1 MCRRLKVFF
10 SLDKLFE
17 LNLTCKDKKKR
28 KKNTDTLATR
38 REFTPPLSAK
48 QPALVPLQLWIG
60 DIVNK
65 MHGLN
70 GLKHCCLL
78 TGSLHEKTSVPL
90 YELEKPRKAV
100 KLCLFS
106 FKDMSPAVLWH
117 SCSMVGSVLLNQ
129 SLELTCNFE
138 WCNST
143 SVYLASIMQSDTF
156 TQPNKHCSCFRGVLL
171 QLHLWF
177 PQVCNSFF

>member
-1 MCRRLKVFF
+1 MCRRLTVFF

-17 LNLTCKDKKKR
+17 LNLNCKDKKKR

-65 MHGLN
+65 MHVLN

-90 YELEKPRKAV
+90 NELEKPRKAV

-106 FKDMSPAVLWH
+106 FKDMSPAVL
-117 SCSMVGSVLLNQ
+117 
-129 SLELTCNFE
+129 
-138 WCNST
+138 
-143 SVYLASIMQSDTF
+143 
-156 TQPNKHCSCFRGVLL
+156 
-171 QLHLWF
+171 
-177 PQVCNSFF
+177 

>member
-17 LNLTCKDKKKR
+17 LNLNCKDKKKR

-38 REFTPPLSAK
+38 QEFTP

-106 FKDMSPAVLWH
+106 FKDMSPAVL
-117 SCSMVGSVLLNQ
+117 
-129 SLELTCNFE
+129 
-138 WCNST
+138 
-143 SVYLASIMQSDTF
+143 
-156 TQPNKHCSCFRGVLL
+156 
-171 QLHLWF
+171 
-177 PQVCNSFF
+177 